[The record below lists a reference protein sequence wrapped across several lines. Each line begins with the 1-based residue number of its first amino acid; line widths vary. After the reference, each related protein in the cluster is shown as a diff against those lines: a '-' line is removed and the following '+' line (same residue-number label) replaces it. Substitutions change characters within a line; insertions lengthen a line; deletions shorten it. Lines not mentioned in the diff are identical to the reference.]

1 MRIKKIMCAIC
12 IVILTQ
18 YSIDS
23 VSTFASESL
32 ENESKKSVFFE
43 DGDMNEKVA
52 EFIEENYKDGGEVI
66 DNFEE
71 SELYHC
77 LQNGESNE
85 LEELDVESIS
95 EIKEIVCY
103 IEVKANVCEKDR
115 YNIYNEEDFKE
126 YIEENDI
133 DIQEDNLNIENCSWT
148 GGKKY
153 YKDSS
158 DGYMKLIFSS
168 VRNSDYNQYSMF
180 LNFTWLKQ
188 PRNTNFDNYL
198 CFGHDS
204 NMTVDNDSIRFHF
217 YHYKKVVSGTT
228 SSTTID
234 YDINDTKNVS
244 VTPNGIKVK
253 FDIGSSAGIYELD
266 ERRQGFL
273 TFKASFVSNA
283 VQSSQLYFSYYQPY
297 FSISAIWSSVISV
310 SSGGKITI
318 AALTT
323 GAEYAFSNEFRR
335 K

>member
-115 YNIYNEEDFKE
+115 YNI
-126 YIEENDI
+126 
-133 DIQEDNLNIENCSWT
+133 
-148 GGKKY
+148 
-153 YKDSS
+153 
-158 DGYMKLIFSS
+158 
-168 VRNSDYNQYSMF
+168 
-180 LNFTWLKQ
+180 
-188 PRNTNFDNYL
+188 
-198 CFGHDS
+198 
-204 NMTVDNDSIRFHF
+204 
-217 YHYKKVVSGTT
+217 
-228 SSTTID
+228 
-234 YDINDTKNVS
+234 
-244 VTPNGIKVK
+244 
-253 FDIGSSAGIYELD
+253 
-266 ERRQGFL
+266 
-273 TFKASFVSNA
+273 
-283 VQSSQLYFSYYQPY
+283 
-297 FSISAIWSSVISV
+297 
-310 SSGGKITI
+310 
-318 AALTT
+318 
-323 GAEYAFSNEFRR
+323 
-335 K
+335 

>member
-198 CFGHDS
+198 CFGQ
-204 NMTVDNDSIRFHF
+204 
-217 YHYKKVVSGTT
+217 HY
-228 SSTTID
+228 
-234 YDINDTKNVS
+234 
-244 VTPNGIKVK
+244 
-253 FDIGSSAGIYELD
+253 
-266 ERRQGFL
+266 
-273 TFKASFVSNA
+273 
-283 VQSSQLYFSYYQPY
+283 
-297 FSISAIWSSVISV
+297 
-310 SSGGKITI
+310 
-318 AALTT
+318 
-323 GAEYAFSNEFRR
+323 
-335 K
+335 

>member
-153 YKDSS
+153 YKIHQ
-158 DGYMKLIFSS
+158 M
-168 VRNSDYNQYSMF
+168 
-180 LNFTWLKQ
+180 
-188 PRNTNFDNYL
+188 
-198 CFGHDS
+198 
-204 NMTVDNDSIRFHF
+204 
-217 YHYKKVVSGTT
+217 
-228 SSTTID
+228 
-234 YDINDTKNVS
+234 DI
-244 VTPNGIKVK
+244 
-253 FDIGSSAGIYELD
+253 
-266 ERRQGFL
+266 
-273 TFKASFVSNA
+273 
-283 VQSSQLYFSYYQPY
+283 
-297 FSISAIWSSVISV
+297 
-310 SSGGKITI
+310 
-318 AALTT
+318 
-323 GAEYAFSNEFRR
+323 
-335 K
+335 